1 MQAAAFVM
9 AEPFHPLLTA
19 DEFLVSETEKREG
32 VTAFERLFNGSL
44 EEMKQRWAALTGL
57 LALC

>member
-1 MQAAAFVM
+1 M